1 VIKLRFTTACDD
13 LAARGKRAVLLGS
26 WVFLYKFE
34 HQSMKRFGKRFQP
47 KVQPV
52 LLYAAEIW
60 GLEDDYCYQ
69 IENKHSFALTIILRV
84 GQMTQNNMIYRY
96 TARYPVCIFL

>member
-1 VIKLRFTTACDD
+1 
-13 LAARGKRAVLLGS
+13 
-26 WVFLYKFE
+26 
-34 HQSMKRFGKRFQP
+34 MKRFGKRFQP

-96 TARYPVCIFL
+96 TARFPVCIFL

>member
-1 VIKLRFTTACDD
+1 MERIEVVNAYKYLGMYLTVKLRFNTACDD
-13 LAARGKRAVLLGS
+13 LAARGKKAVLLGS
-26 WVFLYKFE
+26 WVFE
-34 HQSMKRFGKRFQP
+34 HQSMKRSDS

-69 IENKHSFALTIILRV
+69 IENKHSFALEKDSSGWSNDHQTI
-84 GQMTQNNMIYRY
+84 
-96 TARYPVCIFL
+96 